1 MLLNLFSFN
10 FAERHRKISRQKST
24 TEKLFQSNL
33 SLASNK
39 YHLDKKIDEEIGVE
53 EEFLNKN
60 EKSEEK
66 STTNSSTTI
75 SLNNINKEET
85 VKDKN
90 LEQESWLKSFLHR
103 VVLFFDLDLLT
114 DMKYVS
120 LMLGMSVAVFAEI
133 NFSLL
138 TPFILNDFQ
147 FTTSQIAVVMSIIA
161 IFDIIFRFISPF
173 IGDHFKIPA
182 KVMYMFSMVLLVC
195 SRSCK

>member
-75 SLNNINKEET
+75 SSNNINKEET